1 MIDIS
6 ERDLSLLRGIVKEK
20 LREIGTEVHSVGI
33 GKLIGEYIG
42 YNGNIS
48 NLTWRQM
55 DELAKRLHE
64 LWVLGCLIKAWKSIS
79 PSLQIKDYLKTWS
92 LVCEDGNYELWW
104 EYGTYHAIATG
115 DRSKREY
122 FERKCSDGRYE
133 EVAREIGL
141 REIPTRYKE
150 CLSLVA
156 NAIIKSIE
164 NALRGSE
171 TWIRLQNVINVNDQL
186 WKKIGKPVK
195 VKNDEVKE
203 YLPLVPDLA
212 IFRRGTA
219 RNYPRRIENLR
230 EFSENCIL
238 LIEAKHKPLKINDL
252 RQFAFY
258 VLFFK
263 PKVSVLAVHG
273 EARHEE
279 LNFVLDHLRGEGQ
292 DVCLMDNFNIDRN
305 LQMRYESAL
314 KNLLRNLFR

>member
-20 LREIGTEVHSVGI
+20 LREIGTEVPCVGI

-92 LVCEDGNYELWW
+92 LVCEDGNHELWW
-104 EYGTYHAIATG
+104 EYGKYHPTQQINMTTNISDL
-115 DRSKREY
+115 DRRCAE
-122 FERKCSDGRYE
+122 GRYS
-133 EVAREIGL
+133 EVASELGVEAVPRNYRECVKLVQDVLQERRGEGERISRNL
-141 REIPTRYKE
+141 EIRF
-150 CLSLVA
+150 
-156 NAIIKSIE
+156 
-164 NALRGSE
+164 
-171 TWIRLQNVINVNDQL
+171 QNVCNDNL
-186 WKKIGKPVK
+186 WDRLDKPR
-195 VKNDEVKE
+195 N
-203 YLPLVPDLA
+203 LHTVPDLT
-212 IFRRGTA
+212 IFRKGTTQD
-219 RNYPRRIENLR
+219 PREISTENL
-230 EFSENCIL
+230 EFTEDCLL
-238 LIEAKHKPLKINDL
+238 LIEAKHKSLVTEDLK
-252 RQFAFY
+252 QFAFY

-279 LNFVLDHLRGEGQ
+279 LNFVLDHLRGEGR
-292 DVCLMDNFNIDRN
+292 DVCLMDNFNIDGN

-314 KNLLRNLFR
+314 KNLLKNLFR